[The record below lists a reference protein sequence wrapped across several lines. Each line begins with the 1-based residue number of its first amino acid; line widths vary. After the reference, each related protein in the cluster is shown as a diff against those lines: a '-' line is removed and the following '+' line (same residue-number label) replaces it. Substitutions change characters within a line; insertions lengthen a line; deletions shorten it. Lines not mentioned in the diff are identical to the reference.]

1 MKTQP
6 LLSRLVLSGCLV
18 ILPALGV
25 QAQEPAPLIAQSS
38 VCQNYSPEAAAQEA
52 LLLQMINQAR
62 QQEQRQ
68 GGGLGNLQQFL
79 TLAERFLPGALGD
92 RVNLGQ
98 VTSILN
104 QIMSWVG
111 ADNSLSQSAPD
122 PEMTRVM
129 EVVSR
134 RLEPLLRQSRGNLDP
149 KQVVNI
155 LMDTASE
162 VGEVKARQPQQ
173 DSTLDYLTRELE
185 TLRRQCR
192 SGVSPNRP
200 TPLPAP
206 APIPSSG
213 SGLPSLPPQAASRS
227 VQLYT
232 QACQDRG
239 GTISSHYEGED
250 TGEGRLEYRQML
262 QCIPGARALDWAD
275 MENDCLA
282 AGGEWLGERSGP
294 ICRF

>member
-6 LLSRLVLSGCLV
+6 LLSRLILSGFLV

-25 QAQEPAPLIAQSS
+25 QAQDIAPVMAQSTA
-38 VCQNYSPEAAAQEA
+38 CQDYTPEAAAQEA
-52 LLLQMINQAR
+52 LLMQMLNQAR

-68 GGGLGNLQQFL
+68 GLGNLQQFL

-111 ADNSLSQSAPD
+111 ADTSLNQGAPD
-122 PEMTRVM
+122 PEVTRVM
-129 EVVSR
+129 EVVTR
-134 RLEPLLRQSRGNLDP
+134 RLEPLLRQSGGNLDP

-162 VGEVKARQPQQ
+162 VREVKARFPQN
-173 DSTLDYLTRELE
+173 STLDYLNGELE
-185 TLRRQCR
+185 ALRRECR
-192 SGVSPNRP
+192 SGVSPRRS
-200 TPLPAP
+200 TPPPAP

-232 QACQDRG
+232 QTCQDRG
-239 GTISSHYEGED
+239 GTISSYFEGED
-250 TGEGRLEYRQML
+250 TGEGRLDYRQML

-275 MENDCLA
+275 LENDCLA